1 MAQHLLTRARSKV
14 LVVWSRFRYSNPRF
28 LWLFKFYARTVLR
41 PTRRRRNE
49 QSAEFIDCPTT
60 YINLKGRPDR
70 ARQTQQEFKRL
81 GMRNV
86 VRFEAVD
93 LPNRSLGAASSHHRI
108 LSTFLEERLT
118 SPALICEDDVEFLAD
133 ASELQRIYA
142 EFVDDP
148 RLDVLCLA
156 FLIKNTVKDRLL
168 APWGI
173 SEHLMISNEVVT
185 QACYVV
191 KPSALVPLVKSLNR
205 SKRLLEL
212 GVPWHLAAG
221 DVLWQ
226 SLQQGRLT
234 FAIPRDRVV
243 RQRAG
248 FSDIYGV
255 YKDIPV

>member
-1 MAQHLLTRARSKV
+1 V
-14 LVVWSRFRYSNPRF
+14 
-28 LWLFKFYARTVLR
+28 
-41 PTRRRRNE
+41 
-49 QSAEFIDCPTT
+49 
-60 YINLKGRPDR
+60 YINLEVRPDR
-70 ARQTQQEFKRL
+70 ALQAQQEFVRL

-86 VRFEAVD
+86 VRFEAID

-108 LSTFLEERLT
+108 LSTFVEEKLS
-118 SPALICEDDVEFLAD
+118 SPVLICEDDVEFLAD
-133 ASELQRIYA
+133 NSELQSIYA
-142 EFVDDP
+142 EFVEDP

-156 FLIKNTVKDRLL
+156 FLIKNTVKDRFL
-168 APWGI
+168 PPFGV
-173 SEHLMISNEVVT
+173 SERLMISNEVVT

-191 KPSALVPLVKSLNR
+191 KPSALIPLVNCLDR

-234 FAIPRDRVV
+234 FAIPRTRVV

-255 YKDIPV
+255 YKDIAV